1 MTRLALDARRG
12 RSQRPRRAS
21 GRDTAPSTRVGEGL
35 RALDA
40 RRGGTPRLSR
50 YDLWSLG
57 VVLYH
62 LATGRPLWKTD
73 VHDDVVPR
81 DLKKL
86 AKGEARKLMA
96 DFQRAV
102 GRNASQD
109 QLTAKDLVAKLLE
122 PNAKRRLDEDHL
134 PDMQAVLQKHPFLQT
149 KDLND
154 ATLATI
160 KAQNDR
166 ILEGVDALRDLSGQ
180 NSVYTTAYVA
190 L

>member
-1 MTRLALDARRG
+1 
-12 RSQRPRRAS
+12 
-21 GRDTAPSTRVGEGL
+21 
-35 RALDA
+35 
-40 RRGGTPRLSR
+40 
-50 YDLWSLG
+50 
-57 VVLYH
+57 VLYH

-81 DLKKL
+81 DLKQL

-122 PNAKRRLDEDHL
+122 PDAKRRLDEDHL

-149 KDLND
+149 KDLSD

-160 KAQNDR
+160 KAQNNR
-166 ILEGVDALRDLSGQ
+166 ILEGVEALRDLTEENLDELKSTRKAIMKGIYEATE
-180 NSVYTTAYVA
+180 VMTPTAFVI
-190 L
+190 LKER